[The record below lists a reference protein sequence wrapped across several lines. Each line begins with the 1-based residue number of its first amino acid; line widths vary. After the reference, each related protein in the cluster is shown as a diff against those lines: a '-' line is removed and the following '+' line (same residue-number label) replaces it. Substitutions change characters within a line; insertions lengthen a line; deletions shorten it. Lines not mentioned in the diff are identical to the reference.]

1 MGGREDD
8 VYDYIAVGGILLG
21 SWFYWM
27 RYYYLYDDY
36 RNDDTTTRTENGGGT
51 VLGPK
56 LTTKMRTEKQ
66 DTE

>member
-8 VYDYIAVGGILLG
+8 VYDYISVGGILLG

-51 VLGPK
+51 DRKSVV
-56 LTTKMRTEKQ
+56 
-66 DTE
+66 